1 MKLNKNFALRNVANT
16 WVVLPLAEKTVNF
29 NGMLKL
35 NESGVLLWKALEQG
49 ADRES
54 LADVL
59 TNEYEVTREQALADV
74 DEFLKILAQAGC
86 IE

>member
-1 MKLNKNFALRNVANT
+1 MKLNKNFALRNIANT
-16 WVVLPLAEKTVNF
+16 WVVLPLAEKTVDF

-35 NESGVLLWKALEQG
+35 NDSGVLLWRALEQG
-49 ADRES
+49 ADRDA

-59 TNEYEVTREQALADV
+59 TNEYEVSRETALADV
-74 DEFLKILAQAGC
+74 DEFLNILIRSGC